1 MQEEGA
7 VLVTEPVVIATE
19 EQRPDVVVVADEAD
33 IAVVAVEGPDALIA
47 VVEDEATVV
56 IEQPPE
62 LVVVSMGEQGIPGPR
77 GDPGA
82 PGAASPVF
90 YKRNEG
96 ATTIPVGTAVYAATN
111 AGVLPAQAHVEATS
125 KVIGIAT
132 LDIAA
137 GASDAFKGEGVVS
150 ATAAEW
156 EIATGQ
162 VGGLAINQTYFLS
175 ADTPGRI
182 TNTPPSNSGEYVC
195 PIGRAISS
203 TELYVDIENRIK
215 M

>member
-1 MQEEGA
+1 MEQEGA

-19 EQRPDVVVVADEAD
+19 EQQPDVVVVTDDADF
-33 IAVVAVEGPDALIA
+33 AVVSVEATDALVA
-47 VVEDEATVV
+47 VVQDDASVV
-56 IEQPPE
+56 IEQPPD
-62 LVVVSMGEQGIPGPR
+62 LVVVSMGEQGIPGVK

-82 PGAASPVF
+82 PGASSPVF

-111 AGVLPAQAHVEATS
+111 AGVLPAQAHVDATS

-137 GASDAFKGEGVVS
+137 GASDAFKGEGVVA
-150 ATAAEW
+150 ATIQEW
-156 EIATGQ
+156 EVATGQ

-182 TNTPPSNSGEYVC
+182 TNIAPTGAGEYVC